1 MLEVD
6 YDTFMRMFEEKDIGK
21 VEVTDSQIIFTNKEN
36 TVIFTTG
43 AMNDQTLTWRLYES
57 GARFAQNIERTMS
70 PLMSFLLTF
79 IIPQKNGKFSC
90 QTPGNMV
97 TCLLLSHSAV
107 PHFLRESSR
116 NGSPG
121 SMVKRLRHR
130 PFTAVTRVRFPL
142 ESFTLHG
149 PLAQLVRAT
158 GS

>member
-79 IIPQKNGKFSC
+79 IIPQKNGS
-90 QTPGNMV
+90 
-97 TCLLLSHSAV
+97 L
-107 PHFLRESSR
+107 
-116 NGSPG
+116 
-121 SMVKRLRHR
+121 
-130 PFTAVTRVRFPL
+130 
-142 ESFTLHG
+142 
-149 PLAQLVRAT
+149 
-158 GS
+158 